1 MRFRGRRDVIRLG
14 ARVNRESGVSMAAA
28 TTALETGVE
37 VLQPGSEEEA
47 IEAFGDGAGVTVL
60 AGGTIVVPEMTYGYL
75 KPQRVLMLAAAGLVG
90 VSRNG
95 SRTTIGAMTSV
106 QDLVDLPAPLGPCA
120 ANVADLEIRS
130 QGTAGGNLCAPQG
143 RDAPRGDLQAAFLAL
158 DAQVRSAGAGGE
170 RTEAVEDFRANAD
183 GRLVLDIS
191 FEEPAAGG
199 FARLDRPHTHDYS
212 ALTVCAARAAD
223 GTIRI
228 ALAGVDGPAVRLPS
242 AEAKADD
249 PAAAAEAAN
258 ADATFA
264 DDALASAWYRERTL
278 PVLVRRALTKLQE
291 DA

>member
-1 MRFRGRRDVIRLG
+1 
-14 ARVNRESGVSMAAA
+14 MAAA
-28 TTALETGVE
+28 TMALETGAE
-37 VLQPGSEEEA
+37 LLQPSSEEEA
-47 IEAFGDGAGVTVL
+47 ISAFGDGAGVTVL

-75 KPQRVLMLAAAGLVG
+75 KPQRVLMLAGAGLAG
-90 VSRNG
+90 VSRDG

-106 QDLVDLPAPLGPCA
+106 QDLVDFSPPLGPCA
-120 ANVADLEIRS
+120 ANVAEIEIRS
-130 QGTAGGNLCAPQG
+130 QATVGGNLCAPPG

-170 RTEAVEDFRANAD
+170 RTEPVESFLANAD

-191 FEEPAAGG
+191 FEEPAAGA

-212 ALTVCAARAAD
+212 ALTVCVARAAD
-223 GTIRI
+223 GTTRI
-228 ALAGVDGPAVRLPS
+228 AAGGVAGPAVRLPS

-249 PAAAAEAAN
+249 PAAAAEAAT

-291 DA
+291 AA